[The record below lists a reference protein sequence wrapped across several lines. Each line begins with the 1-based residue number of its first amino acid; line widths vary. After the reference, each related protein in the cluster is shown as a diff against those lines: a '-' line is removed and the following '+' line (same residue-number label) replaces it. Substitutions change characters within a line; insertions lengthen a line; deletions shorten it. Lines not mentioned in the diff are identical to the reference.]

1 MFEWVM
7 AAEPTPN
14 PPDDERSATRAPIV
28 DVLLRGTRDCPATV
42 VVAARAVS
50 EAASEQVVGDLTTG
64 GGLADR
70 VTVLA
75 RTRTAMDAEIGRS
88 LLAAERA
95 DALPHAPRTQL
106 ERLAAWSGH
115 SAAALVTA
123 ARFADRNQDV
133 GGLWS
138 RGLVSTDVIAAL
150 ARGLSGLTADTER
163 GIVKAVVPEL
173 PSLSV
178 RAVKVVVAHALD
190 MLHPDD
196 RDAAEQ
202 SEYDRRTVVSTTH
215 GGMIMI
221 TADLPGLEGEAVMA
235 AINAV
240 AESLRLSDDRLTAGQ
255 RRADALITL
264 VNRAAACGDI
274 PATAGG
280 LPVGVTVT
288 MGAAEADRVL
298 AGRARSTAS
307 KDLTEPTDSGN
318 DPAALAT
325 TRSRT
330 LGDAAAHFALCTAT
344 LTPAIVADHDCVGA
358 QCTAD
363 GHTGRTLTEALL
375 ATPTQ
380 PLALGRSTR
389 LATPAQRTALALR
402 DGGCLLCQ
410 RPPSECQTHHV
421 TEWSQGGSTDVSN
434 MVLLCWSH
442 HRQVDLNRWNITRN
456 PDRSPGASYWT
467 IASVPRH
474 RWRRSSA
481 HSHAA

>member
-1 MFEWVM
+1 M
-7 AAEPTPN
+7 AAEPTPD
-14 PPDDERSATRAPIV
+14 PDETGDPTALPTEQPGLL
-28 DVLLRGTRDCPATV
+28 DVLLREARNCPTKVATV
-42 VVAARAVS
+42 ARAVAD
-50 EAASEQVVGDLTTG
+50 AAAEEVVDDLATG
-64 GGLADR
+64 VGLADR

-106 ERLAAWSGH
+106 ERLASWSGH
-115 SAAALVTA
+115 SAAALVAA
-123 ARFADRNQDV
+123 ARFVDRHQDV
-133 GGLWS
+133 NGLWS
-138 RGLVSTDVIAAL
+138 RGLVSTDVIATL
-150 ARGLSGLTADTER
+150 ARGLSGLAMDTER
-163 GIVKAVVPEL
+163 NIVTAVVPEL

-178 RAVKVVVAHALD
+178 RAVKMVVAHALD

-202 SEYDRRTVVSTTH
+202 SEYDRRTIVATSH
-215 GGMIMI
+215 GGMVMI
-221 TADLPGLEGEAVMA
+221 TADLPSLEGDAVMA

-240 AESLRLSDDRLTAGQ
+240 AESLRVSGDRLTAGQ

-264 VNRAAACGDI
+264 INRASARGDV

-288 MGAAEADRVL
+288 MGAAEADRVM
-298 AGRARSTAS
+298 ARQDRPTTTS
-307 KDLTEPTDSGN
+307 DLTQPTDSGM
-318 DPAALAT
+318 DPASLAT
-325 TRSRT
+325 TRSQT
-330 LGDAAAHFALCTAT
+330 LGDAAARFALCTAT
-344 LTPAIVADHDCVGA
+344 VTPAIVADHDCAGE

-363 GHTGRTLTEALL
+363 GHTKRPLTEVLL
-375 ATPTQ
+375 ATTVQ
-380 PLALGRSTR
+380 ALALGRSTR

-421 TEWSQGGSTDVSN
+421 TEWSQGGRTDVGN

-442 HRQVDLNRWNITRN
+442 HRQVDLNRWDITRN
-456 PDRSPGASYWT
+456 PDRSPGAAYWT
-467 IASVPRH
+467 VTSVPRH
-474 RWRRSSA
+474 RWRRRTS